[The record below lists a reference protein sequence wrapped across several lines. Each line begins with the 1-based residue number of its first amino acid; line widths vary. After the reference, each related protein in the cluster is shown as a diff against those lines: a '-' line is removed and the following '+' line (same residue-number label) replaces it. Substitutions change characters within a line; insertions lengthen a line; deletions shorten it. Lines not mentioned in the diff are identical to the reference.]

1 MKGREKMYLYH
12 YYEKGRTPFLNLSD
26 LSDEEAIRLHTKL
39 SAENENFAK
48 RDANGQYML
57 QRRIVEQR
65 AYSAFVKKGGK
76 PQRKVPH
83 YMIMAEN
90 ELDECKAWFL
100 NYGTVK
106 IPLDEFDKSTL
117 SFTYGDSYPTFKP
130 IFDEEP
136 KYDLYLY
143 EEILDIIK
151 ERGMPPPRN
160 DNMSWLEPS
169 YIEAQVWCDE
179 VVKGYCVI

>member
-1 MKGREKMYLYH
+1 MYLYH

-26 LSDEEAIRLHTKL
+26 LTDEEAIQLHTKL
-39 SAENENFAK
+39 TTENENFAK
-48 RDANGQYML
+48 RDADGQYIL
-57 QRRIVEQR
+57 QRRTVEKR
-65 AYSAFVKKGGK
+65 AYSMFVRKGGK
-76 PQRKVPH
+76 PLRKAPH

-100 NYGTVK
+100 DYAVVK
-106 IPLDEFDKSTL
+106 IPLDEFDKNTI

-136 KYDLYLY
+136 EYNLFLYD
-143 EEILDIIK
+143 EIFDIIK
-151 ERGMPPPRN
+151 ERGMPPVRN

-169 YIEAQVWCDE
+169 YIEAQVWSDE
-179 VVKGYCVI
+179 TINKYRAL